1 MSDYSHVAVCHTSH
15 EAGITPLSEMRNA
28 FCGSVVGHHPQ
39 QLSHTVQKNKG
50 ISIEGFL
57 SSRLEVDLPNSNENT
72 GAI

>member
-39 QLSHTVQKNKG
+39 QLSHTVPGGGNKRDANLALV
-50 ISIEGFL
+50 IDL
-57 SSRLEVDLPNSNENT
+57 SR
-72 GAI
+72 